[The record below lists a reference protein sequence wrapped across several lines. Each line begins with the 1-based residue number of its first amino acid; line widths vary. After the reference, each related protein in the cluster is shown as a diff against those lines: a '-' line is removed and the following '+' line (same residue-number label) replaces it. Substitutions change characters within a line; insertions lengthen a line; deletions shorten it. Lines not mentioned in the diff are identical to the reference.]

1 MTEGEGATGEVPGR
15 SGRREGPE
23 GSGRPGVELR
33 PARPEDAAAV
43 ARIWHAGWSDGHLG
57 HVPAAL
63 LAVRTP
69 ESFALR
75 APRRVDDTV
84 VAVVAGRIAGFVMVV
99 DDEVEQV
106 YVAADHRGTGVA
118 PALLAEAERVVAA
131 KGHRR
136 AWLAV
141 VDGNARARR
150 FYERNG
156 WRDEGLFEY
165 LAASDS
171 GPIRVPCHR
180 YVKPVT
186 SPGAGLPG
194 ARLPGAGLPGAG
206 LPGTGLPGAGLP
218 GVIAP
223 E

>member
-1 MTEGEGATGEVPGR
+1 MTGEE
-15 SGRREGPE
+15 SGLALRR
-23 GSGRPGVELR
+23 
-33 PARPEDAAAV
+33 ARAEDTAAI
-43 ARIWHAGWSDGHLG
+43 ARIWHAGWSEGHLG
-57 HVPAAL
+57 HVPDAL
-63 LAVRTP
+63 LSVRTP
-69 ESFALR
+69 ESFVLR

-84 VAVVAGRIAGFVMVV
+84 VAVVDGEVAGFVMVV

-106 YVAADHRGTGVA
+106 YVAEGHRGTGVA
-118 PALLAEAERVVAA
+118 AVLLTEAERVVAA

-171 GPIRVPCHR
+171 GPIRVACHR
-180 YVKPVT
+180 YVKPVG
-186 SPGAGLPG
+186 PAG
-194 ARLPGAGLPGAG
+194 
-206 LPGTGLPGAGLP
+206 
-218 GVIAP
+218 
-223 E
+223 